1 MSISARDT
9 RGAGAVPERAAV
21 SPWSP
26 FGYRAFALLWTAGL
40 ISNIGTWMHDV
51 GAGWLMTT
59 LDPSPGIVSLVQAA
73 TTLPIF
79 LFALL
84 AGSLADR
91 LDKRRLLITINLGLS
106 VIVALLAVLVMQEQV
121 TPVTL
126 ILFTFAIGTGAA
138 FLGPAWQSVVPSLI
152 PRENLQAAIALNS
165 LGFNISRAIG
175 PAIAGLLI
183 TAVGVSA
190 PFALNAVSHLV
201 IIAALL
207 IWKPERRAPDRL
219 PPEPLFASM
228 LEGVRHAS
236 FNVPLKATL
245 VRAAGFFLFA
255 SAYWSLLPLIA
266 RQLPG
271 GGPELYGALLGTL
284 GAGAVA
290 GALLLPKFRMR
301 FDSNAA
307 ASGGVIV
314 TAISMLTLAFAPTAV
329 MAIAAAFLGGM
340 GWITVLTSLNVSAQ
354 TALPNWVRA
363 RGLAIYMMTFF
374 GSMALGA
381 TIWGQVAELTT
392 IHTSLAIAAVAVVI
406 AIPLTSHCRLGQGE
420 ALDLSPAGAWPT
432 PRVRGNVELGRG
444 PVLVTV
450 RYRIDPA
457 NEAEFLAAIHALSGE
472 RYRDGAYQWGV
483 FQDTSDPA
491 VWNESFMLSNW
502 AEHLRQHERVTE
514 HDRRLQEAVHQWH
527 TEASPPTVEHWLAP
541 AREAQTKTRETSP
554 KT

>member
-1 MSISARDT
+1 
-9 RGAGAVPERAAV
+9 
-21 SPWSP
+21 
-26 FGYRAFALLWTAGL
+26 
-40 ISNIGTWMHDV
+40 MHDV

-59 LDPSPGIVSLVQAA
+59 LDPSPGVVSLVQSA

-91 LDKRRLLITINLGLS
+91 LDKRRLLVVINLCLG
-106 VIVALLAVLVMQEQV
+106 VMVALLAVLVASGQV
-121 TPVTL
+121 TPLRL

-138 FLGPAWQSVVPSLI
+138 FLVPAWQSVVPTLI
-152 PRENLQAAIALNS
+152 PREHLQPAIALNS

-175 PAIAGLLI
+175 PAVAGILI
-183 TAVGVSA
+183 TAVGVAA
-190 PFALNAVSHLV
+190 PFALNAASYLV

-207 IWKPERRAPDRL
+207 LWKPEPLAPDPL

-228 LEGVRHAS
+228 LEGLRHTAY
-236 FNVPLKATL
+236 NVPLKATL

-271 GGPELYGALLGTL
+271 GGPELYGSLLGAI
-284 GAGAVA
+284 GAGAVV
-290 GALLLPKFRMR
+290 GALSLPKFRMR

-307 ASGGVIV
+307 ASTGIVV
-314 TAISMLTLAFAPTAV
+314 TAASMLALAFVDVAAAAV
-329 MAIAAAFLGGM
+329 AAAFVGGI

-374 GSMALGA
+374 GAMALGA
-381 TIWGQVAELTT
+381 TTWGQVAELTS
-392 IHTSLAIAAVAVVI
+392 INTSLAIAAVAAVL
-406 AIPLTSHCRLGQGE
+406 AIPVTSRCRLGQGE
-420 ALDLSPAGAWPT
+420 AMDLSPAGAWPT
-432 PRVRGNVELGRG
+432 PRVRGDVELGRG
-444 PVLVTV
+444 PVMVTV

-457 NEAEFLAAIHALSGE
+457 TQREFLSAIHALSGE
-472 RYRDGAYQWGV
+472 RYRDGAFRWGV
-483 FQDTSDPA
+483 YQDAADPC

-502 AEHLRQHERVTE
+502 AEHLRQHERVTG
-514 HDRRLQEAVHQWH
+514 HDRTIQEAVNKLHID
-527 TEASPPTVEHWLAP
+527 TTPPIVEHWLAP
-541 AREAQTKTRETSP
+541 APDSSRNTRKT
-554 KT
+554 